1 MKDKGVIAFTAVG
14 SLAALAVM
22 AAPALPGSQ
31 AAKDAAK
38 RAAAPVPAPVE
49 SKPKYGRTEAIVAC
63 EAKLEHSL
71 RDPGSVRYDRNL
83 TAYVY
88 EDNLHKV
95 ALVYNAKNGFGG
107 YAGQDIYT
115 CTFK

>member
-1 MKDKGVIAFTAVG
+1 MKDKGVIAFTAVA
-14 SLAALAVM
+14 SLLVAASGIHRAMSFEPTTAKAATSQLAQKT
-22 AAPALPGSQ
+22 S
-31 AAKDAAK
+31 
-38 RAAAPVPAPVE
+38 
-49 SKPKYGRTEAIVAC
+49 PKYGRTEAIVAC
-63 EAKLEHSL
+63 EMKLERTL

>member
-1 MKDKGVIAFTAVG
+1 MKDKAVTIFTVAGILLCGAVSVGTAFQKVVAE
-14 SLAALAVM
+14 
-22 AAPALPGSQ
+22 Q
-31 AAKDAAK
+31 DASTPSVVA
-38 RAAAPVPAPVE
+38 
-49 SKPKYGRTEAIVAC
+49 SKPKYGRSEAVVAC
-63 EAKLEHSL
+63 QMKLERTL

-115 CTFK
+115 CAFK